1 MKALR
6 IFLTLTVTLVLL
18 ASLASCAANPLK
30 DYNAAV
36 AASLKESSYRESIQM
51 SATAMVESSVIR
63 VGIESDLTCQGNT
76 GATFAASGTG
86 KATVSSIIDSETP
99 YKLCVRDGVY
109 YYDYENYFE
118 DGSNYRYK
126 LDGDF
131 AENEVITDLFSIQVD
146 DLRSAEV
153 KKENGKTV
161 IVMVVKDEKA
171 ATLLNDTLTPMDMM
185 LFGETTVP
193 TTLKDLT
200 IVTTLDVEGRI
211 EQCTATVLGNAAYYG
226 SYVSIIYVYDI
237 LYSDYGTAPAPTF
250 PDDLSSYP
258 AAE

>member
-1 MKALR
+1 MKHLR
-6 IFLTLTVTLVLL
+6 IFLALTVLL
-18 ASLASCAANPLK
+18 ATLASCAANPLK
-30 DYNAAV
+30 DYNTAV
-36 AASLKESSYRESIQM
+36 AKSLKESSYREIIQM
-51 SATAMVESSVIR
+51 SATAMVDGSTIR
-63 VGIESDLTCQGNT
+63 VGIESDLTCHGNT
-76 GATFAASGTG
+76 GSAFTASGTG
-86 KATVSSIIDSETP
+86 KATVSSVGDSETP
-99 YKLCVRDGVY
+99 YKIYVRDGVY

-118 DGSNYRYK
+118 DGSPYRYK
-126 LDGDF
+126 LNGGFTDS
-131 AENEVITDLFSIQVD
+131 EVITDLFSIQMD

-171 ATLLNDTLTPMDMM
+171 AALLNDTLAPMDMM

-193 TTLKDLT
+193 ITRKDLT
-200 IVTTLDVEGRI
+200 IVTTLDGEGRV

-226 SYVSIIYVYDI
+226 TYVSIIYVYDI
-237 LYSDYGTAPAPTF
+237 LYSAYGTAPAPTF